1 MAGEKTISPEEMEQ
15 AVASL
20 SSAVSNSG
28 GRFYWVTG
36 VSVLNTLLTLLN
48 TGIFF
53 PSGLMVTLLSDFA
66 IRGSTI
72 PGLRV
77 FCIIFNLFSYGLYL
91 LLGYFAVRRQQW
103 ALITGFVLY
112 TLDTLLMLPMYFVAR
127 NAAFY
132 LLINGAFHIWILYI
146 VFQGIRANS
155 VLKKIEYAAAQAYY
169 QNQMAAQP
177 GYLPPFPQSAPNEQP
192 PAADE
197 QPALAAGQ
205 PVPAAEQPP
214 APDEQPQDADTPP
227 PPPPGV

>member
-72 PGLRV
+72 PA
-77 FCIIFNLFSYGLYL
+77 CEYSALFSTCSVTACI
-91 LLGYFAVRRQQW
+91 FSS
-103 ALITGFVLY
+103 
-112 TLDTLLMLPMYFVAR
+112 
-127 NAAFY
+127 
-132 LLINGAFHIWILYI
+132 
-146 VFQGIRANS
+146 GIS
-155 VLKKIEYAAAQAYY
+155 
-169 QNQMAAQP
+169 P
-177 GYLPPFPQSAPNEQP
+177 
-192 PAADE
+192 
-197 QPALAAGQ
+197 
-205 PVPAAEQPP
+205 
-214 APDEQPQDADTPP
+214 
-227 PPPPGV
+227 